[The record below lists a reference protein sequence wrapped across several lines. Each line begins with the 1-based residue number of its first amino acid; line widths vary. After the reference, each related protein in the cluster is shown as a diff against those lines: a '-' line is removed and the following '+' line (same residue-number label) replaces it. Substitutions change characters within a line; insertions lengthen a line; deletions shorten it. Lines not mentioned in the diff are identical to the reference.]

1 MQVYENKVFD
11 INEWQK
17 KNVGD
22 NVVSSVQNAGAEK
35 KLAIFGLG
43 IAEEAGEVAGKIKKF
58 FREDYTYD
66 QTREFVLLELGDVLW
81 YVGRIATWFGF
92 TLQEVAEANTAKLIA
107 RQQRGTLQGSG
118 DKR

>member
-1 MQVYENKVFD
+1 MLETKQFD
-11 INEWQK
+11 INEWQR

-22 NVVSSVQNAGAEK
+22 NVVASVQDAPPGQ

-43 IAEEAGEVAGKIKKF
+43 VAEEAGEVAGKIKKF
-58 FREDYTYD
+58 FRQDYTFD
-66 QTREFVLLELGDVLW
+66 QTRELVLLELGDVLW

-92 TLQEVAEANTAKLIA
+92 TLQEVAEANTAKLVA
-107 RQQRGTLQGSG
+107 RQKAGTLQGSG